1 MALEFAEF
9 YVSCVGF
16 CVVVPVHVAHEHDVV
31 ISVVFGEG
39 DDFHVVSIIY
49 LRLIA

>member
-1 MALEFAEF
+1 MSLEFAAV
-9 YVSCVGF
+9 YVTRVSF

-39 DDFHVVSIIY
+39 DDFHVVTIIY